1 MIESLPYVLTHK
13 HPFRPLG
20 IIIPAKSH
28 PGVIIAAVAARDP
41 KRAEAF
47 AKTHDIPNV
56 SPSYQALID
65 DPSIDAIYNPLP
77 NGLHYEWTQKALA
90 GGKHVLLEKPS
101 TSNAA
106 EAASLFR
113 IPSSSIQGRPAPVL
127 LEAVHIR
134 FHPAWQ
140 KYLSLIDPANIEKA
154 HSTHHLPKGVFSN
167 DDIRFQYDLA
177 GGCLMDFGSYNIQCL
192 RQVFGTEPEECLR
205 AEPRSAPHDQRID
218 QAFSAA
224 WRFPNGGIGS
234 IESDLMFSGGW
245 PFPWLTSKLPGLRSP
260 SCSVTHREAP
270 VVDEEL
276 PKDVAHTVVKT
287 VTIWNM
293 TFPSVWHRIDVV
305 LEHTLKTVSTGQVT
319 KTWTER
325 SYIKEYAGKVG
336 DASWSTY
343 RHQLEEF
350 MNKVRGRDGSGV
362 WIEAEDSIKQ
372 MEVIDGAYRKAGLPP
387 RPSRTL

>member
-1 MIESLPYVLTHK
+1 M
-13 HPFRPLG
+13 G
-20 IIIPAKSH
+20 IIVPAKAH

-41 KRAEAF
+41 KRAEAY
-47 AKTHDIPNV
+47 AKKHGIPNV
-56 SPSYQALID
+56 SPSYQALIE

-90 GGKHVLLEKPS
+90 AGKHVLLEKPS

-113 IPSSSIQGRPAPVL
+113 TPSATIQGRPAPVL

-140 KYLSLIDPANIEKA
+140 KYLSLIDPKTIEKA
-154 HSTHHLPKGVFSN
+154 RSTHHLPKGIFPN
-167 DDIRFQYDLA
+167 DDIRFRYDLA

-192 RQVFGTEPEECLR
+192 RQVFGAEPEECLEAKYR
-205 AEPRSAPHDQRID
+205 LSPLDDKAD
-218 QAFSAA
+218 QAFSAT

-234 IESDLMFSGGW
+234 IESDLMFSGGY
-245 PFPWLTSKLPGLRSP
+245 PFPWLTSKLPGIKLP
-260 SCSVTHREAP
+260 SCSVTHRATP
-270 VVDEEL
+270 VLDEEL
-276 PKDVAHTVVKT
+276 PHDLAHTVVKT

-305 LEHTLKTVSTGQVT
+305 LDHTLKNVATGQVL
-319 KTWTER
+319 KTWTEK
-325 SYIKEYAGKVG
+325 SYVKAYVGAVG

-343 RHQLEEF
+343 RHQLEAF
-350 MNKVRGRDGSGV
+350 VDRVRGRKGPYV
-362 WIEAEDSIKQ
+362 WIEAEDSIRQ
-372 MEVIDGAYRKAGLPP
+372 MEMIDGAYQKAGLPV
-387 RPSRTL
+387 RPSRTLES